1 MGFFPVIAHID
12 LYFDSWEQTVR
23 QNIEVYGK
31 GAKKEANV
39 ISYILM
45 TSEWHPDCRGF
56 TKLTGPSLCT

>member
-31 GAKKEANV
+31 GAKKEAHVTLPCYSWDIDMDQLFCHNR
-39 ISYILM
+39 
-45 TSEWHPDCRGF
+45 H
-56 TKLTGPSLCT
+56 